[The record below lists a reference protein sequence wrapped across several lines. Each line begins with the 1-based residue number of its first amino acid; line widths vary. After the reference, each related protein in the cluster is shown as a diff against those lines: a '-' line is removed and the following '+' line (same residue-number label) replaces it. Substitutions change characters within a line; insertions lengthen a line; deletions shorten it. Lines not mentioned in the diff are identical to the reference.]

1 VARGSAGEYSLVGVS
16 DLGGFDDGYLIFA
29 ALGLSVRGGRV
40 WSRHRQQVLLRRE
53 MRAQEVTFRTSVA
66 VLLRQPYGWPQW
78 LSLNGLMALIVRGDA
93 IEISG
98 ELWPIRMLP
107 GMGYYFWA
115 RETTM
120 QVRRAPS
127 GPFDLRWLVVTGR
140 QGGKEVTLAI
150 SADSSYQLCR
160 AWSAMIDAGV
170 LPVGPPPPDQAGR
183 GRWAPRLYDQ

>member
-29 ALGLSVRGGRV
+29 ALGLSVRGGRI

-66 VLLRQPYGWPQW
+66 VLLKQPYGWPQW

-107 GMGYYFWA
+107 GMGYYFWH
-115 RETTM
+115 
-120 QVRRAPS
+120 VRR
-127 GPFDLRWLVVTGR
+127 
-140 QGGKEVTLAI
+140 
-150 SADSSYQLCR
+150 LCK
-160 AWSAMIDAGV
+160 
-170 LPVGPPPPDQAGR
+170 
-183 GRWAPRLYDQ
+183 